1 MGAQRVESDWELL
14 VHSNLA
20 PPPKVLIVGEGGGKV
35 QTLSIFLTF

>member
-1 MGAQRVESDWELL
+1 MESDWELL

-20 PPPKVLIVGEGGGKV
+20 PPPPKVLIVGEGGGKV